1 MYLRH
6 AGSVALS
13 FLNSNVFTPCR
24 LGRHVVYPSAL
35 FSSTAFLLLEKS
47 SFNLTYHFR
56 PTRRGCFFR
65 AKAQKKST
73 PDGAAKACLH
83 DSRNTNHFG
92 WVGQVCLK
100 GK

>member
-1 MYLRH
+1 MSARSPLTAY
-6 AGSVALS
+6 G
-13 FLNSNVFTPCR
+13 NVRVGPTAMSIVR
-24 LGRHVVYPSAL
+24 SL
-35 FSSTAFLLLEKS
+35 FSPTAFLLLEKS

-92 WVGQVCLK
+92 WVGQSVPSVTA
-100 GK
+100 GVPTN